1 MKVFASS
8 DHHFYHKNIIKYAE
22 RPFDFEDENCVI
34 DNAKLMIER
43 HNSVVSND
51 DIALLVGDLSAGLRG
66 RQDHFQ
72 QLLALLNGK
81 KILVRGNHD
90 HQPDEFYKEAGFI
103 DVVEYFKI
111 PPYFINHYPCYS
123 SKWTK
128 GPEKAMMFNVNSNGY
143 HTIIHGHVHQR
154 DPAQWESDGY
164 YRKNVCVDFPPNDYY
179 PQELTQREI
188 VNFFEKNYG

>member
-22 RPFDFEDENCVI
+22 RPFDFDDENCVI

-43 HNSVVSND
+43 HNSVITDD
-51 DIALLVGDLSAGLRG
+51 DISLLVGDLSAGLRG

-72 QLLALLNGK
+72 QLLQLLKGK

-90 HQPDEFYKEAGFI
+90 HQPDQFYLDAGFV
-103 DVVEYFKI
+103 DVVDCFKI

-123 SKWTK
+123 SKYSR
-128 GPEKAMMFNVNSNGY
+128 GPENDMMKHVNPQGY
-143 HTIIHGHVHQR
+143 HTIIHGHIHNKNP
-154 DPAQWESDGY
+154 DHWESDGY
-164 YRKNVCVDFPPNDYY
+164 YRMNVCVDYAPNNYTPVELKY
-179 PQELTQREI
+179 PEI
-188 VNFFEKNYG
+188 IDFFNKRYK